1 MTPLLIAALALLGLI
16 AGIYVSALIHDWRIG
31 DLSPAQYIAMHQMR
45 DKTFRRVMPV
55 LGLANVALV
64 VASAALPVDPGL
76 PRALAWVAAV
86 LLAIDIVF
94 TVMRQL
100 PLNMRMQSWTEA
112 AIPEDWAQVRDQWA
126 SQHHVRT
133 ALCLMAYAC
142 LLGAV
147 LLMLDGAGNP

>member
-31 DLSPAQYIAMHQMR
+31 DLSATQYAAMHQMR

-55 LGLANVALV
+55 IGLTTVALV
-64 VASAALPVDPGL
+64 AASAAFAVDPGL
-76 PRALAWVAAV
+76 PRVLAWIATA
-86 LLAIDIVF
+86 LLVTDIVL
-94 TVMRQL
+94 TVTRQV
-100 PLNMRMQSWTEA
+100 PLNLTIQGWTETT
-112 AIPEDWAQVRDQWA
+112 IPADWTQVRDQWA

-133 ALCLMAYAC
+133 VLCVMAYAC

-147 LLMLDGAGNP
+147 LLMLDGTSNV

>member
-31 DLSPAQYIAMHQMR
+31 DLSATQYAAMHQMR

-55 LGLANVALV
+55 FGLTTVVLVA
-64 VASAALPVDPGL
+64 ASAAFAVDTGL
-76 PRALAWVAAV
+76 PRVLAWIATAL
-86 LLAIDIVF
+86 LLADVAL
-94 TVMRQL
+94 TVTRQM
-100 PLNMRMQSWTEA
+100 PLNLAIQSWTEA
-112 AIPEDWAQVRDQWA
+112 TIPTDWTQVRDQWA
-126 SQHHVRT
+126 SQHHMRT

-147 LLMLDGAGNP
+147 LLMLDGTSNV

>member
-31 DLSPAQYIAMHQMR
+31 DLSATQYTAIHQMR

-55 LGLANVALV
+55 LGLTTVVLVA
-64 VASAALPVDPGL
+64 ASAAFAVDAGL
-76 PRALAWVAAV
+76 PRVLAWIATA
-86 LLAIDIVF
+86 LLATDIAL
-94 TVMRQL
+94 TVTRQV
-100 PLNMRMQSWTEA
+100 PLNLTIQSWTEA
-112 AIPEDWAQVRDQWA
+112 TIPADWTQVRDQWA
-126 SQHHVRT
+126 SQHHMRT

-147 LLMLDGAGNP
+147 LLMLDEAGGV

>member
-31 DLSPAQYIAMHQMR
+31 DLSATQYVAMHQMR

-55 LGLANVALV
+55 IGLANVALV
-64 VASAALPVDPGL
+64 AASAALAVDPGL
-76 PRALAWVAAV
+76 PRLLAWIATGLLIVDVA
-86 LLAIDIVF
+86 F
-94 TVMRQL
+94 TVTRQV
-100 PLNMRMQSWTEA
+100 PLNERVQSWTETT
-112 AIPEDWAQVRDQWA
+112 IPADWAQVRDQWTG
-126 SQHHVRT
+126 QHHVRT

-147 LLMLDGAGNP
+147 LLMLDGLAS

>member
-16 AGIYVSALIHDWRIG
+16 AGIYVAALIHDWRIG
-31 DLSPAQYIAMHQMR
+31 DLSATQYVPMHQMR

-55 LGLANVALV
+55 LGLTTVVLVA
-64 VASAALPVDPGL
+64 ASAAFAVDAGL
-76 PRALAWVAAV
+76 PRILAWIATALLVTDVA
-86 LLAIDIVF
+86 L
-94 TVMRQL
+94 TVTRQV
-100 PLNMRMQSWTEA
+100 PLNLTIQSWTEA
-112 AIPEDWAQVRDQWA
+112 TIPADWTQVRDQWA

-147 LLMLDGAGNP
+147 LLMLDSTSNV

>member
-1 MTPLLIAALALLGLI
+1 MAPLLIAALTLLGLI

-31 DLSPAQYIAMHQMR
+31 DLSATQYTAMHQMR

-55 LGLANVALV
+55 LGLTTVVLVA
-64 VASAALPVDPGL
+64 ASAAFAVDAGL
-76 PRALAWVAAV
+76 PCALAWIATALLIADVALAV
-86 LLAIDIVF
+86 
-94 TVMRQL
+94 TRQV
-100 PLNMRMQSWTEA
+100 PLNLTIQGWTEA
-112 AIPEDWAQVRDQWA
+112 TIPVDWTQVRDQWA

-147 LLMLDGAGNP
+147 LLMLDVPGGV